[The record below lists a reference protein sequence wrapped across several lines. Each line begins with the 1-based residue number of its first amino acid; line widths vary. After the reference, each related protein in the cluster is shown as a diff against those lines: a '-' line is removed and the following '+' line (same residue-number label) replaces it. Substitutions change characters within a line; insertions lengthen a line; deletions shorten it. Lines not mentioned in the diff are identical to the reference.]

1 MNTSNLFAVGPAASA
16 RFPRLAL
23 LAVTA
28 GLALATTA
36 FAQNNADTTG
46 GRRRGGDTT
55 GQDRGG
61 RGNFDPAEMQ
71 ARMLSSIRE
80 RLEITD
86 DEEWKLISARLLK
99 VSELRRAGGGGMAF
113 GGRGGPP
120 PGGGGSGND
129 PRSGGRGTRGGGSP
143 EMELLSSALRD
154 KLPDAEIKM
163 RLDRLRDAR
172 KANEAALSKAQEELR
187 QVLSVR
193 QEAVAVMFGLLP

>member
-1 MNTSNLFAVGPAASA
+1 MKTSMLSAVRPALSA
-16 RFPRLAL
+16 RSPRLAL
-23 LAVTA
+23 LIFSA
-28 GLALATTA
+28 GLGLAATV
-36 FAQNNADTTG
+36 FAQNTPDTSG

-55 GQDRGG
+55 GQGGGG

-80 RLEITD
+80 RLEVTD
-86 DEEWKLISARLLK
+86 DEEWKLISSRLLK
-99 VSELRRAGGGGMAF
+99 VSELRRASGGGMAF

-120 PGGGGSGND
+120 PGGAGG
-129 PRSGGRGTRGGGSP
+129 GGDRTSSRGTRGGGPP

-163 RLDRLRDAR
+163 RLDRLREAR
-172 KANEAALSKAQEELR
+172 KANEANLAKAQDELR
-187 QVLSVR
+187 AVLSVR